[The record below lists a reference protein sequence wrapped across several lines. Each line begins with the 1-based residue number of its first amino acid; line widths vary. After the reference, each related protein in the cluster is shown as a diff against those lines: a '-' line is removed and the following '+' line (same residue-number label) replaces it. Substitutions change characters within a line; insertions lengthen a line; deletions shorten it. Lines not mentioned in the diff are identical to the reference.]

1 MGSMRSFIGRYLK
14 IGSRE
19 TAGSLEKTPPVG
31 TESARRTRVLAEM
44 GLALAGM
51 IWGVNFVLVKFAM
64 TQMPAFYY
72 LGLRFLIGA
81 VLLAPFSVGRLKRL
95 DRNGWL
101 LGCGIGLLLFGGF
114 ALQTLGLRLTTP
126 GFSGFL
132 TSLYV
137 IIVPLMLGLAT
148 GKWPSPVVGVGV
160 VIVVG
165 GLAVLSLYGRFGFG
179 WGEVLTVLATLFW
192 AVHII
197 GVGYASARIS
207 AVALVEI
214 QLAICA
220 VLGLGTSFLF
230 ESPHGFPGWG
240 ATGAVL
246 WTGVMGGL
254 VCYLLMAV
262 GQKYTPATLA
272 GLLMSLEAVFSLV
285 ASIIVGYDHL
295 TLRALIGF
303 AMVFAGTTVARM
315 GSERTPEL
323 AVEPAPP
330 GP

>member
-1 MGSMRSFIGRYLK
+1 MRSFISRYLK
-14 IGSRE
+14 TGGSAG
-19 TAGSLEKTPPVG
+19 AGSPGQSRASDPDA
-31 TESARRTRVLAEM
+31 ARRTRVLAES

-64 TQMPAFYY
+64 GHMQPFYY
-72 LGLRFLIGA
+72 LGLRFGVGA
-81 VLLAPFSVGRLKRL
+81 VLLAPFSVGRLRSL
-95 DRNGWL
+95 DRRGWW
-101 LGCGIGLLLFGGF
+101 LGCGIGVLLFGGF

-126 GFSGFL
+126 GLSGFL

-148 GKWPSPVVGVGV
+148 GRWPSPVVGIGV
-160 VIVVG
+160 LIVVG
-165 GLAVLSLYGRFGFG
+165 GLAVLSLYGHFGFG
-179 WGEVLTVLATLFW
+179 WGEILTILATLFW

-197 GVGYASARIS
+197 GVGYASARVS
-207 AVALVEI
+207 AVALV
-214 QLAICA
+214 QLQLLVCA
-220 VLGLGTSFLF
+220 VLGLGTSFVF

-240 ATGAVL
+240 ATGAVV

-285 ASIIVGYDHL
+285 ASIVVGYDHL

-303 AMVFAGTTVARM
+303 ALVFAGTTVARM
-315 GSERTPEL
+315 GSDRTPEL